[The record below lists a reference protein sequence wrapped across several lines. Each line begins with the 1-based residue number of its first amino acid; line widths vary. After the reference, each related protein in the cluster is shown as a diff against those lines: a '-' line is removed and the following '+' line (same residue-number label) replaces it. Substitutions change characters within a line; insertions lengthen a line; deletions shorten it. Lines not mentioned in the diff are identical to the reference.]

1 MDELSFLKDL
11 SGTGSPALIAM
22 SIVYFARQLK
32 NSIIKLEEGIE
43 IIDQSLVKLNLTLT
57 KLIVERD
64 SDKKDIETIK
74 TDLKQLSWRIDNG
87 NKSS

>member
-1 MDELSFLKDL
+1 MDELSLLKDL
-11 SGTGSPALIAM
+11 HASGSPALIAM
-22 SIVYFARQLK
+22 SIIYFARQLK

-43 IIDQSLVKLNLTLT
+43 VIDQSLLKLNLTIT

-64 SDKKDIETIK
+64 YDKKDIENIK
-74 TDLKQLSWRIDNG
+74 TDLKQVSWRIDNG